1 MKIGYVR
8 VSTTE
13 QNTARQEVLMQE
25 MGVEEVYIDK
35 VSGKDTKRPELQKM
49 LEYVRKGDTVIV
61 ESISRFARNTK
72 DLLELIDKLN
82 EKKVEFIS
90 KKENIDTSTPTG
102 KFMLTVFG
110 AVAELEREYILQRQ
124 AEGIAIAKQEGKYRG
139 RKKIE
144 SDKFEKIYKE
154 WKADNITAVRA
165 MNLLGMKR
173 NTFYRRVAEYEATK
187 IDTKGKL

>member
-13 QNTARQEVLMQE
+13 QNTARQEVLMQDLR
-25 MGVEEVYIDK
+25 VEEIYIDK
-35 VSGKDTKRPELQKM
+35 ASGKNTDRPELQKM

-72 DLLELIDKLN
+72 DLLELIETL
-82 EKKVEFIS
+82 KKKNVEFIS

-124 AEGIAIAKQEGKYRG
+124 AEGIEIAKQEGKYKG

-144 SDKFEKIYKE
+144 NDKFEKVYKD
-154 WKADNITAVRA
+154 WKAESITAVRA
-165 MNLLGMKR
+165 MELLGMKR
-173 NTFYRRVAEYEATK
+173 NTFYRRVAEYETE
-187 IDTKGKL
+187 KGS